1 MLKSMEQLHIRL
13 KEVLP
18 ILETITDAVFIDN
31 NEGICLWCN
40 TTCEELYDIEMEEIQ
55 GKTVDEL
62 ERAGIFS
69 PSVTKRVLQEEREQ
83 IRNRLKALRI
93 SPDRIYDPP
102 GSWRALLTGA
112 REGQYFDV
120 WEPRDGEIFADCG
133 AYNGQT
139 ILDFLNWN
147 RSGYGAVH
155 SLEPLPEMQRQLQL
169 LRENAGPGRQAHFR
183 YERYLHLR
191 RVRRALCGTRQR

>member
-83 IRNRLKALRI
+83 KIQTLKNPERRNRETAERKRKPMVLQITVQAAMKMKQKKYRLK
-93 SPDRIYDPP
+93 
-102 GSWRALLTGA
+102 
-112 REGQYFDV
+112 
-120 WEPRDGEIFADCG
+120 
-133 AYNGQT
+133 
-139 ILDFLNWN
+139 
-147 RSGYGAVH
+147 
-155 SLEPLPEMQRQLQL
+155 SLSKKPVSLAAIP
-169 LRENAGPGRQAHFR
+169 
-183 YERYLHLR
+183 
-191 RVRRALCGTRQR
+191 